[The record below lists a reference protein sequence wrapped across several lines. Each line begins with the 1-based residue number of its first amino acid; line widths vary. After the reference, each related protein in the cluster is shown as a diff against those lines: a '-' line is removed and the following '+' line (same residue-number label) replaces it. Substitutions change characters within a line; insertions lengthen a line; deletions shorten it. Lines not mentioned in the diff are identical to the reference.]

1 MKTNAIVRIVLFSL
15 TIVVLVG
22 ILLSGMGLF
31 TNLRNT
37 ERVYTGEEIPTDAL
51 SAAAAVDA
59 SGIRKLN
66 IEWVAGDITIESKE
80 GIDQI
85 QFSESAVENSK
96 YAMHYKVS
104 GSKLAIQFSRENITG
119 FGINLGTEVIK
130 DLTVWVPMDW
140 VLQELQLEVA
150 SADVEVRNLTI
161 DSIDFDGASGT
172 CDFTNCIVG
181 DLDMDTASGDV
192 TFSGELNTLD
202 FDAASASF
210 FGLLNN
216 CPHQIDMDAM
226 SGDLELALPS
236 DCGFTVSMDGLSSS
250 FHSDYPTTYTNG
262 NQVYGDG
269 RCRIDVDGMSCD
281 VYISQNTAAP
291 QTVPQTTA
299 P

>member
-22 ILLSGMGLF
+22 ILLSGMGLVI
-31 TNLRNT
+31 NHRDT
-37 ERVYTGEEIPTDAL
+37 EEMFSGEVIRTEAL
-51 SAAAAVDA
+51 GDTAAVDA
-59 SGIRKLN
+59 SSISKLN
-66 IEWVAGDITIESKE
+66 IEWVAGDITIEPKE

-96 YAMHYKVS
+96 YAMHYKIS
-104 GSKLAIQFSRENITG
+104 GSKLTIQFSRENITG

-140 VLQELQLEVA
+140 VCDELQLEVA

-161 DSIDFDGASGT
+161 GEVDFDGASGT
-172 CDFTNCIVG
+172 CDFTNCIVEE
-181 DLDMDTASGDV
+181 LDMDTASGDV

-210 FGLLNN
+210 RGILNN

-236 DCGFTVSMDGLSSS
+236 DCGFTVSMNGLSSS
-250 FHSDYPTTYTNG
+250 FHSDYLTTYSNG

-269 RCRIDVDGMSCD
+269 RCRISVDGMSCD
-281 VYISQNTAAP
+281 VYIRQTEPVSTIAP
-291 QTVPQTTA
+291 
-299 P
+299 